1 MTGLQGTTEAGLGLL
16 VRVRAVRAMG
26 GMDRCLLPV
35 GDGTVLF
42 RLTAGMRVRKQEQLE
57 SLPDS
62 ALTHK
67 GEDEQQHE
75 TTNGRGP
82 LQYKSPSL
90 PVL

>member
-1 MTGLQGTTEAGLGLL
+1 MTGLQGTLEAGPCLL
-16 VRVRAVRAMG
+16 VRMRAVRAME

-42 RLTAGMRVRKQEQLE
+42 RLTAGILVCKEERPD

-62 ALTHK
+62 TLAHK
-67 GEDEQQHE
+67 GKDEQQNE
-75 TTNGRGP
+75 TANDRGSF
-82 LQYKSPSL
+82 QYKSPNL